1 MRTIQTILYDDNPTW
16 VKTTEFTNRLTK
28 WLYIPRFNIK
38 DLSNYKIDEYSNAW
52 IYFLIWEDEEWK
64 TLVYVWQATDIS
76 NRLNQHNKD
85 VEKEDFWNIAV
96 VFTTKENS
104 LNESDINYLERESIS
119 KAKNAGRV
127 DVLNKTVWNTCLI
140 APQKKA
146 DLDEFISDMEVLLW
160 NLWFDFLKESK
171 KSKNKHRTLYYLKN
185 RWSKWE
191 WEYVQDWFLVYK
203 DTRWPK
209 ELVDSQIKNRWT
221 AYVNRPKLLERWIIR
236 EEWNEIIFN
245 CDYLFNSPSTAAI
258 VVSWRS
264 MNWWKIWKTQD
275 WKTLWQIERGDE

>member
-28 WLYIPRFNIK
+28 WLYIPRFNVK
-38 DLSNYKIDEYSNAW
+38 DLSNYGIDEYSNAG

-85 VEKEDFWNIAV
+85 IEKEYFWNIAV

-119 KAKNAGRV
+119 KANSAGRV
-127 DVLNKTVWNTCLI
+127 TVLNKTVWNTCLI

-171 KSKNKHRTLYYLKN
+171 KSKDKNKILYSLTN
-185 RWSKWE
+185 RWSKWK
-191 WEYVQDWFLVYK
+191 WEYLQDWFLVYK
-203 DTRWPK
+203 DSRGPK
-209 ELVDSQIKNRWT
+209 ELVDSQIKNKWT
-221 AYVNRPKLLERWIIR
+221 AYTNRPKLLERWIIR
-236 EEWNEIIFN
+236 EEWDEIVFN

-258 VVSWRS
+258 IITWRA
-264 MNWWKIWKTQD
+264 MNWWKSWKNQW
-275 WKTLWQIERGDE
+275 WKTLWQIERGDK